1 VINQLQCVLLEF
13 LICSPTM
20 GLMSAGNKNFERGF
34 GKRLCESPLNRLRI
48 NGISMDRN
56 SEKFRRREGVDGGKS
71 VRWAEV
77 DGLARPREK
86 IVPIKRGEE
95 AAVFSCRTQGNQPLF

>member
-56 SEKFRRREGVDGGKS
+56 SEKFRRREGVDG
-71 VRWAEV
+71 
-77 DGLARPREK
+77 EK